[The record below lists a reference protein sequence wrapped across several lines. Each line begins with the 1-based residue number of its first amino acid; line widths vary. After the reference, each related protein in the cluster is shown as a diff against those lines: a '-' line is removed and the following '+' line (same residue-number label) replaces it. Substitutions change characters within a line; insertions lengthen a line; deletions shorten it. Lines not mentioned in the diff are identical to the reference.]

1 MQNAEQNQDANAG
14 GKKVKISFDEFK
26 KLAFMIISIMKDF
39 ERQSEDNVRQGDIVE
54 KMVQKLELE
63 DTERQVSLE
72 RTFETSKKVGNV
84 ISYLINNENLLMIS
98 QDAKVKNDRYL
109 TLNVNCEL
117 ENLASFFNGNTDG
130 PN

>member
-14 GKKVKISFDEFK
+14 GKKVKISFDDFK

>member
-1 MQNAEQNQDANAG
+1 
-14 GKKVKISFDEFK
+14 
-26 KLAFMIISIMKDF
+26 MKDF

-130 PN
+130 PNWV